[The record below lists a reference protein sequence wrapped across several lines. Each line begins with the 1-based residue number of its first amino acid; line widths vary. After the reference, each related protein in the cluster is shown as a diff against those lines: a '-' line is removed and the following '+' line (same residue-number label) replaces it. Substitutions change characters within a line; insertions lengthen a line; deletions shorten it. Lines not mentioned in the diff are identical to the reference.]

1 MIELPGNFEVDDIKF
16 EQDGKVAARH
26 IIYATPMQINLLSQ
40 ATTWYMD
47 GTFKVVRDPY
57 VQLFGIHAF
66 IRSGH
71 NVKQVPLVNV
81 LMSRRQAIDYIAV
94 FNALINRMEGELK
107 LEEVVLDFELATW
120 QSLKDVFPDIDIY
133 GCHFHYSNAIYKK
146 VQDFGLSNAYRTDER
161 VKQLIKCL
169 FALPLLPLREM
180 MSQFSNIQTEFEA
193 NGYKMQRL
201 YNYVAETWFGSSV
214 WEPRNIC
221 VYQRLVRTNNDVE
234 GYHRR
239 LNHRLGKKPP
249 IYELIQFL
257 HKEAKLIDV
266 TCKSLTSKIVTNVRR
281 KQTRAVQAFLTVL
294 WKKFEEGDIDGGGL
308 LLESLKFTPSFST

>member
-107 LEEVVLDFELATW
+107 LEEVVLDFELTTW
-120 QSLKDVFPDIDIY
+120 
-133 GCHFHYSNAIYKK
+133 
-146 VQDFGLSNAYRTDER
+146 
-161 VKQLIKCL
+161 
-169 FALPLLPLREM
+169 
-180 MSQFSNIQTEFEA
+180 
-193 NGYKMQRL
+193 
-201 YNYVAETWFGSSV
+201 
-214 WEPRNIC
+214 
-221 VYQRLVRTNNDVE
+221 
-234 GYHRR
+234 
-239 LNHRLGKKPP
+239 
-249 IYELIQFL
+249 
-257 HKEAKLIDV
+257 
-266 TCKSLTSKIVTNVRR
+266 
-281 KQTRAVQAFLTVL
+281 
-294 WKKFEEGDIDGGGL
+294 
-308 LLESLKFTPSFST
+308 